1 MLCFAPACR
10 QQPKETVCHF
20 KKSILGK
27 SILGIPNCFLTA
39 FQRFSVGWDINR
51 FSSCP
56 SQERFR
62 TSWECPGPALL
73 LLRMLRNEDS
83 AVFLNPGKSYSGKI
97 YSGNPKYFESEA
109 ALLQGL
115 HTPPKEGTCHLRS
128 SAGDP
133 LSCYIRTS
141 RAWYPALYA
150 HSDRKKKKDLS
161 KKKKGDWS
169 GTGKSLLLVFFE

>member
-62 TSWECPGPALL
+62 TSWECPGSSLL
-73 LLRMLRNEDS
+73 VLRMLRNEDS
-83 AVFLNPGKSYSGKI
+83 AVFTIPGKSYSGKI

-133 LSCYIRTS
+133 LPTYICTS
-141 RAWYPALYA
+141 RAYGTQHFMLT
-150 HSDRKKKKDLS
+150 RTE
-161 KKKKGDWS
+161 KKKGPQQKKQGDMTSHW
-169 GTGKSLLLVFFE
+169 